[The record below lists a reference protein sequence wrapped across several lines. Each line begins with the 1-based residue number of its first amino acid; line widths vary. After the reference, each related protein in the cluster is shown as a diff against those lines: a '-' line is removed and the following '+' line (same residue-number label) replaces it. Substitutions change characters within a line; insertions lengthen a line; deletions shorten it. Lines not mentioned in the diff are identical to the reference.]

1 MNLFQQILQ
10 KLVKQFTRNMNRGP
24 NTPFEWMELQNE
36 AVRMLNKT
44 KGVPQTPPKSH
55 FPGWE
60 PKIIEGGKKPA
71 EGIPNLLE
79 SGKITLGK
87 TPKTTKITLDS
98 KKDRHIL
105 LRDADEDIAR
115 IKRENK
121 EAVDRWNKKFGK
133 KDKSNPFEYIKPK
146 KADPD
151 WDPDPSGMAGGGLAP
166 LMGEPTY
173 GRIGLAGGGA
183 GLPPISVSELIGP
196 SLPSKNT
203 PTGTPSGQYLSSKL
217 GSSKPRARVEKPD
230 MVGPPYEASKPREAI
245 REIVRRATGSGVA
258 GVPIGGD
265 VSLNFPYG
273 TDREYDVGIGYNT
286 SSGDGISGGYA
297 VNVGGDDI
305 MGAAY
310 NSPDDSFNIGVRKQ
324 EGSDPQWSF
333 QKKWK
338 FAKGGK
344 AWQPKSAPKL
354 TTTIPPERGPTPHGL
369 TYLTGD
375 DIVKH
380 RIG

>member
-1 MNLFQQILQ
+1 MFQ
-10 KLVKQFTRNMNRGP
+10 KLVQLFLQKFVKNMGRGP
-24 NTPFEWMELQNE
+24 NTPFEWMEIQNE

-44 KGVPQTPPKSH
+44 KGVPSGPKKPP
-55 FPGWE
+55 FQGWK

-87 TPKTTKITLDS
+87 TPKTKKITLDS
-98 KKDRHIL
+98 KKEKLQAKIEEEL
-105 LRDADEDIAR
+105 W
-115 IKRENK
+115 IKRKQAENK

-133 KDKSNPFEYIKPK
+133 KDRSNPFEDIKPK
-146 KADPD
+146 GDPD
-151 WDPDPSGMAGGGLAP
+151 WDPDSSGMASGGLAP

-217 GSSKPRARVEKPD
+217 GSSKPMARVEKPN

-273 TDREYDVGIGYNT
+273 TNREYDFGIGYNT

-310 NSPDDSFNIGVRKQ
+310 NSPGGTFSAGVNKK
-324 EGSDPQWSF
+324 EGSKPEF
-333 QKKWK
+333 RLGFKKK